1 MCEYVYLKRL
11 RRRSLAVRAVVPV
24 WTRVRLLAVQKQNLT
39 IDATDILFVRFICL
53 KTSEEQELP
62 LFPDLDFVT
71 CPVYAI
77 ALALI
82 TQTAP

>member
-1 MCEYVYLKRL
+1 MAAPCSKTDLRKMMLYLLKNT
-11 RRRSLAVRAVVPV
+11 STSSDYEDAA
-24 WTRVRLLAVQKQNLT
+24 LLCNLT